1 MKKFS
6 ISYLLQVE
14 MTEEDIYPDGVEG
27 EVTPKR
33 VAALIEASG
42 GMKEVIKD
50 WNLYPHGYLTVY
62 EKI

>member
-1 MKKFS
+1 
-6 ISYLLQVE
+6 

-50 WNLYPHGYLTVY
+50 WNLYPHGYLTVC